1 MPDARRCSCRMTRPN
16 DRMYLRWMRRLAA
29 PEYKAHQQE
38 VLAPEKEAG
47 RPEVFVSEGETGRP
61 QVLATEDKTSWPK
74 VLTLEE
80 EEAAPNVLV
89 DRSASQKCSHKQ
101 HVRGVHGQKR
111 KKERSAY

>member
-29 PEYKAHQQE
+29 PEDKAHRQ
-38 VLAPEKEAG
+38 EAG

-80 EEAAPNVLV
+80 EEAAPNVLAGEV
-89 DRSASQKCSHKQ
+89 
-101 HVRGVHGQKR
+101 GQP
-111 KKERSAY
+111 EAFTQATY